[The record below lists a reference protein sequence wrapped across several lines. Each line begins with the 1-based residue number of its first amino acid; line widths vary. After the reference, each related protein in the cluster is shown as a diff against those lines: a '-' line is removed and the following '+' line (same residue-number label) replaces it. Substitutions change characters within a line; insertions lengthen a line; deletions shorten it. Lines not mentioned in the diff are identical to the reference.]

1 MQSPGSIHFDWTG
14 TENIPPDGWC
24 HQPRS
29 GAGAACVRWH
39 QVTSGDITHHK
50 APQSRPGGRGALV
63 MAAGILPRVHRLH
76 VLCKA
81 GIFQLFRVIH
91 RVSDRNYKKLDE
103 DIFVARS
110 HTWSQSSRAGGR
122 PSHFQASLHICWWW
136 ASANVIFSWL
146 LFYWLRMSAW
156 LARARLMPL
165 SVSPTPA
172 AAQPESCSQ
181 TFCHK

>member
-1 MQSPGSIHFDWTG
+1 MSPA
-14 TENIPPDGWC
+14 
-24 HQPRS
+24 QVRS
-29 GAGAACVRWH
+29 GGGVCE
-39 QVTSGDITHHK
+39 VTSGDITHNN

-110 HTWSQSSRAGGR
+110 HT
-122 PSHFQASLHICWWW
+122 
-136 ASANVIFSWL
+136 
-146 LFYWLRMSAW
+146 
-156 LARARLMPL
+156 
-165 SVSPTPA
+165 
-172 AAQPESCSQ
+172 
-181 TFCHK
+181 